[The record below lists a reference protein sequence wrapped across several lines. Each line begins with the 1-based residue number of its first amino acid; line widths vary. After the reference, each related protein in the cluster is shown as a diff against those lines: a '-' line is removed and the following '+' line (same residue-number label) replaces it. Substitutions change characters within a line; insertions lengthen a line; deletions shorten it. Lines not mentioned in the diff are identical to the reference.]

1 MMSLSSYWLDP
12 IKTNFLIEIEN
23 CEPEHGR
30 DERDVILFPKNTVKK
45 AKIKQIAKCDLGG

>member
-30 DERDVILFPKNTVKK
+30 DERDLILFPKNTVKK